1 MDATRRDDRARRRRG
16 LALGGVGL
24 VLLFVPAILLLL
36 VPGPITAYALA
47 AMVLG
52 IVLLLAGFVSL
63 PGSLAN
69 LLLRPKP

>member
-1 MDATRRDDRARRRRG
+1 MGSTERDATRRRRG
-16 LALGGVGL
+16 LTLGGAGL
-24 VLLFVPAILLLL
+24 VLLFVPAILLLN
-36 VPGPITAYALA
+36 PGPIAVYALG
-47 AMVLG
+47 AMVVG

>member
-1 MDATRRDDRARRRRG
+1 MGSTDRDAARRRRG
-16 LALGGVGL
+16 LALGGAGL
-24 VLLFVPAILLLL
+24 ALLFIPAILLVLN
-36 VPGPITAYALA
+36 PGPIAVYALG
-47 AMVLG
+47 AMVVG